1 MLRDRLAC
9 GLRNEHIQKKLL
21 SEADFTCKPALDI
34 AVAMETAARD
44 AKELQSKHSTATS
57 VHKLYTKKKTF
68 GHSGTPR
75 KFILR
80 KGSRVSGSGAMVTI
94 IHKDVVTVTNGIT
107 LKNMSQPEEK

>member
-9 GLRNEHIQKKLL
+9 GLRNEHIQKILL
-21 SEADFTCKPALDI
+21 SEADFTCTPALDI
-34 AVAMETAARD
+34 AVAMETAARN

-68 GHSGTPR
+68 GHSVTPR

-80 KGSRVSGSGAMVTI
+80 KGSRVSGAMVTI
-94 IHKDVVTVTNGIT
+94 IHKDVITVTNGVTSKI
-107 LKNMSQPEEK
+107 QPEEK